1 MLHVQSL
8 NPDPWHRKFK
18 VLTTGPPENSCMV
31 GISVLSVKSRGTGT
45 RPGLPSQV
53 DPPSLSSSGRF
64 PSPCPS
70 APQQPGCVPHRVWD
84 QGPLLTQAPSVS
96 GRQGCKA
103 LGVTCLP
110 GIGCSCP
117 VRSQGWFGSWSEG
130 DSAAGRSGRGRQ
142 QSGQGPRALEGLPRL
157 RRMISDRKRKSSG
170 QADHAR
176 KQPRSGRQ
184 CLSRTFPAGRA
195 RGSTVS
201 FSAGPWPV
209 LLRSVPAHRDES

>member
-1 MLHVQSL
+1 MPRGHWLQKAPTRGVNALGHVFEILSNFIFGISFLIKKKKNFFVAMLYVQSL

-18 VLTTGPPENSCMV
+18 VLTTGPPENSRVV

-53 DPPSLSSSGRF
+53 DPPSPSSSGRF

-130 DSAAGRSGRGRQ
+130 DSAAGRSGRGR
-142 QSGQGPRALEGLPRL
+142 
-157 RRMISDRKRKSSG
+157 
-170 QADHAR
+170 
-176 KQPRSGRQ
+176 
-184 CLSRTFPAGRA
+184 
-195 RGSTVS
+195 
-201 FSAGPWPV
+201 
-209 LLRSVPAHRDES
+209 